1 MTTEQM
7 DWLDDERAG
16 KHERRELPYASI
28 PAAEHTITV
37 ETPWPIPAK
46 TMAALTAAAPDHA
59 ELHVVVIQGGSQR
72 DPYPVGARIVAKWI
86 GQ

>member
-16 KHERRELPYASI
+16 RHERRALPHDTI
-28 PAAEHTITV
+28 PAAEHTVTV
-37 ETPWPIPAK
+37 ETAWPIPAK
-46 TMAALTAAAPDHA
+46 TLAGLTAAAPDHA
-59 ELHVVVIQGGSQR
+59 DVFVTVLQGGSQR

-86 GQ
+86 GA

>member
-16 KHERRELPYASI
+16 KHERRELPYDTI

-37 ETPWPIPAK
+37 KTDWPIPAK
-46 TMAALTAAAPDHA
+46 TLAALTAAAPEHA
-59 ELHVVVIQGGSQR
+59 DVVVTIHQGGSQR
-72 DPYPVGARIVAKWI
+72 DPYPTGATVIAKWI
-86 GQ
+86 GR